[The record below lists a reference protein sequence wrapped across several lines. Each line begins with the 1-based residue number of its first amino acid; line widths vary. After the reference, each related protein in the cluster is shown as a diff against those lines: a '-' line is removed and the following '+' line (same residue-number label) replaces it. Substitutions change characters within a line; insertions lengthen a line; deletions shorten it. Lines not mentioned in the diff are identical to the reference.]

1 MAFDLEEQEQIA
13 NLKAWWT
20 SVGRWVAVVAAVILL
35 GYFSYRMFGK
45 YQDSVAGKASQVY
58 ETLIVA
64 AANKDLPKVEK
75 VAQQIQTDYSS
86 TVYAGM
92 AGLVSANLLADT
104 GNVDGAIKQL
114 RWVEDKASTE
124 GMRNIARSRLVLSLL
139 DKGNADAINE
149 ADQLLKKSAAP
160 GFEAL
165 ILERRGDW
173 YLVQSKKDDALKSYR
188 EAWDVLSKAKAKAY
202 GQKEVDP
209 VIRDLEKRNP
219 DETQRLLKVKI
230 DSLGGF

>member
-13 NLKAWWT
+13 NLKAWWA
-20 SVGRWVAVVAAVILL
+20 SVGRWVALGAVVILL
-35 GYFSYRMFGK
+35 GYFSYKMFGK
-45 YQDSVAGKASQVY
+45 YQDGVATKASGVY

-75 VAQQIQTDYSS
+75 IAQAIQADYSS
-86 TVYAGM
+86 TAYAGM
-92 AGLVSANLLADT
+92 AGLVTANLLADT
-104 GNVDGAIKQL
+104 GNIPAALKQL

-124 GMRNIARSRLVLSLL
+124 GMRNIARSRLVLALL
-139 DKGNADAINE
+139 DQNDPAAIAE
-149 ADQLLKKSAAP
+149 ADQLLKKSPAA

-165 ILERRGDW
+165 MLERRGDW
-173 YLVQSKKDDALKSYR
+173 YLVQGKRDEALKTYR
-188 EAWDVLSKAKAKAY
+188 EAWDVLSTSKAKAY
-202 GQKEVDP
+202 GQKEVEP
-209 VIRDLEKRNP
+209 VIREMEKRNP